1 MARLVIVSNRVPAPR
16 DRNQSAGGLAV
27 ALRDAVR
34 RRDCLWFGWS
44 GNVVT
49 TNTPPEP
56 RITLAGRITFATLD
70 LSESDYRGYYRGFAN
85 GMLWPLLH
93 SRVGLSEFRRNDF
106 MAYNTVNAVFAR
118 ALAPLL
124 LPDDL
129 IWVHDYHLFPL
140 GQALRD
146 REIACPVGF
155 FLHVP
160 FPPPAL
166 FNCLP
171 QADTLLRMLA
181 AYNVVGVQVAEDAEN
196 LNALLHKLNIPICAS
211 AFPVGIDPEAFSK
224 AARRAQNGPEVIRLA
239 ESLIGRTLILGVD
252 RLDYSKGLPHRFR
265 GFSQL
270 LRRFPECRKH
280 VRYLQ
285 IAPVSRGDVA
295 QYRALRRELD
305 ELVGTIDGEYADFD
319 GTPLRYLTRSVGRAT
334 LAGFYRLAHVGLV
347 TPLRDGMNLVAKEYV
362 AAQKPDDPG
371 VLVLSRFAGAAQE
384 LDGAILVNPH
394 DPDEIAEALH
404 AALTMPR
411 EDRQA
416 RWRTMREAVWRNTAG
431 AWAARFLS
439 ELEHPASQRPSRMWV
454 LPHFPCYLQALKAAI
469 PLI

>member
-1 MARLVIVSNRVPAPR
+1 M
-16 DRNQSAGGLAV
+16 
-27 ALRDAVR
+27 
-34 RRDCLWFGWS
+34 
-44 GNVVT
+44 
-49 TNTPPEP
+49 
-56 RITLAGRITFATLD
+56 
-70 LSESDYRGYYRGFAN
+70 
-85 GMLWPLLH
+85 
-93 SRVGLSEFRRNDF
+93 
-106 MAYNTVNAVFAR
+106 TVNAVFAR

-171 QADTLLRMLA
+171 QADTLLRTLT

-196 LNALLHKLNIPICAS
+196 LNALFHKLDIPICAS

-252 RLDYSKGLPHRFR
+252 RLDYSKGLPQRFR

-270 LRRFPECRKH
+270 LKNGFQSTATASDIYRSRQCRAAMWPNIG
-280 VRYLQ
+280 RSGENSMNWLG
-285 IAPVSRGDVA
+285 R
-295 QYRALRRELD
+295 
-305 ELVGTIDGEYADFD
+305 IDGEYADFD
-319 GTPLRYLTRSVGRAT
+319 RTPLRYLTRSVGRAT

-362 AAQKPDDPG
+362 AAQNPDDPG

-384 LDGAILVNPH
+384 LDGAILVNPY
-394 DPDEIAEALH
+394 DPDEIAEALNV
-404 AALTMPR
+404 ALTMPL

-439 ELEHPASQRPSRMWV
+439 ELEHPAS
-454 LPHFPCYLQALKAAI
+454 HAARCMS
-469 PLI
+469 